1 MDLKELI
8 LYCQHFSYV
17 QQKRIKA
24 LEAESKLKQVFVP
37 NYTNKST
44 RLTGSN
50 GEIIIRGKDCDAY
63 PNMSKY
69 SWMQY
74 KKYGK
79 FIPATMSDDAFILD
93 KTSLSTAA
101 RLAQLR
107 PGLIIEPGSPAP
119 LLPNSKSGS
128 GKTRAAFF
136 LRTTPL
142 MRAARRV
149 CTNVKLKHHARKPG
163 KAIDIKAVKADA
175 AEKMKGY
182 NEARVRTLNGF
193 TAKSRVNMEV
203 VIKRLGQTNIDTQE
217 WLILT
222 PKDKIPKPE
231 KEAFPR
237 PPKRPDGSYI
247 YERVPPTAAAVS
259 AASITQQVILRPYL
273 ALSSLKISKNIIQKH
288 YRQIL

>member
-1 MDLKELI
+1 
-8 LYCQHFSYV
+8 
-17 QQKRIKA
+17 
-24 LEAESKLKQVFVP
+24 
-37 NYTNKST
+37 
-44 RLTGSN
+44 
-50 GEIIIRGKDCDAY
+50 
-63 PNMSKY
+63 
-69 SWMQY
+69 
-74 KKYGK
+74 
-79 FIPATMSDDAFILD
+79 
-93 KTSLSTAA
+93 
-101 RLAQLR
+101 
-107 PGLIIEPGSPAP
+107 
-119 LLPNSKSGS
+119 
-128 GKTRAAFF
+128 
-136 LRTTPL
+136 

-259 AASITQQVILRPYL
+259 AASITQQVILRPQK
-273 ALSSLKISKNIIQKH
+273 ALSSLKISNTNLLTYKNITDKF
-288 YRQIL
+288 YKVDTDVGRFLECQILKKKATFEMGKQSQNNMLVLLQRF